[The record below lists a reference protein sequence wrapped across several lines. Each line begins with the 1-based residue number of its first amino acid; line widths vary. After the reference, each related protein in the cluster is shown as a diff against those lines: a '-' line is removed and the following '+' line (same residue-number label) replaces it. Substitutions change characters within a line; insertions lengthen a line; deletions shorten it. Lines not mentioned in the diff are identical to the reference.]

1 MEIKV
6 MDIIDFHI
14 HPLLGFISIEN
25 ILWEMDRAGVGKGVL
40 IAIDVDP
47 KDVERKDIWSNI
59 ENILF
64 DLCIWDTERVKKHMA
79 SLLEKARIDNRVVS
93 NLVRKSPERF
103 YGLGSVNVSKGSK
116 YVKKALEELKDDSFI
131 GVKLY
136 PSLQFFN
143 PSKSKGVRKIC
154 EFCRREGKILMFH
167 TGCDP
172 GIWEKPQI
180 SEFSRPRLIEPLT
193 RKFKDITFI
202 LAHIGSYSALL
213 PKIWFEEAVNL
224 ASKYDNVWLDTSAV
238 AYLFQDEDAVSRLRE
253 AGLMDRLLFGSDYPV
268 VMGAS
273 IMESVNQIIGSNLL
287 KGKEKELIL
296 GQNARKIL
304 MDF

>member
-64 DLCIWDTERVKKHMA
+64 DLCIWDTERVKRHMA

-116 YVKKALEELKDDSFI
+116 YVKKALEEL
-131 GVKLY
+131 
-136 PSLQFFN
+136 
-143 PSKSKGVRKIC
+143 
-154 EFCRREGKILMFH
+154 
-167 TGCDP
+167 
-172 GIWEKPQI
+172 
-180 SEFSRPRLIEPLT
+180 
-193 RKFKDITFI
+193 
-202 LAHIGSYSALL
+202 
-213 PKIWFEEAVNL
+213 
-224 ASKYDNVWLDTSAV
+224 
-238 AYLFQDEDAVSRLRE
+238 
-253 AGLMDRLLFGSDYPV
+253 
-268 VMGAS
+268 
-273 IMESVNQIIGSNLL
+273 
-287 KGKEKELIL
+287 
-296 GQNARKIL
+296 
-304 MDF
+304 